1 MKKMG
6 SKSKVKKENKSGAGR
21 EIAVVMLAT
30 LAVFLILSLVSFHP
44 DDPNLFS
51 SYSSPTAPKNLVGI
65 VGASVSW
72 AMMLA
77 FGIVSYLVPFF
88 LLLITVKI
96 ARDTLAAEAKSTFA
110 SFVIAI
116 VAMSALVSMYRP
128 DVKIFGREILGGG
141 LVGKQLSSFLIHY
154 FNSTGAWLL
163 LIVMAIIGILLLGN
177 FSLLG
182 VLSFLR
188 KLTGKAVK
196 DKIRSSKAAEGSL
209 NFKVLNPAEN
219 KPEKKQAKAV
229 SGGSAGEREKTGD
242 MMPVRTGDSRGS
254 ASSKY
259 TLPSADL
266 LDDYPQD
273 DKRISR
279 QEMAKNARILEEKLA
294 DFGVYGKV
302 TEVCPGP
309 VVTMYEYRPAAGI
322 KISRVVGLA
331 DDLAMALRALS
342 VRVIAPLPEKAAIGI
357 EIPNK
362 NRELVSLKELVT
374 TSEFAECPK
383 PLSFVLGKDVMGK
396 IVMAD
401 LAKMPHLLI
410 AGATGTGKSVCIN
423 TILASFLFR
432 CHPDTL
438 KLLLIDPKRIELNSY
453 QGIPHLLHP
462 VVTDVKMATNVL
474 RWAVAEMER
483 RYELLA
489 DLGVRNIDSYN
500 DSLAK
505 IRQDTS
511 PGPSDSSINSGQ
523 RPSTLRPFDPSTGSG
538 HRRLRASQ
546 AQGSAE
552 LEHKPLPFVVIV
564 IDELSDLM
572 MVASKEVEELIIR
585 LAQMARAAGI
595 HLILATQRPSV
606 DVITGLIKA
615 NIPSRISFQ
624 VSSRTDSRTILDT
637 NGAEM
642 LLGDGDML
650 FLPPGTAKL
659 QRIHGAFI
667 SDREV
672 NRLTDFLKKQQ
683 TPEYD
688 NAIAEFSKPSGKDTG
703 EREEVDEKYEEALEI
718 VRQTRQASISMLQRK
733 LRVGYNRA
741 ARMIEMMEKEGIVG
755 PSDGSKPREVYLP
768 PK

>member
-1 MKKMG
+1 METKL
-6 SKSKVKKENKSGAGR
+6 KSGVKKE
-21 EIAVVMLAT
+21 IAIVVLAT
-30 LAVFLILSLVSFHP
+30 VAVFLLLSLISFHP
-44 DDPNLFS
+44 NDPNIFS
-51 SYSSPTAPKNLVGI
+51 SYTKPASPKNLVGI

-72 AMMLA
+72 FLMLSV
-77 FGIVSYLVPFF
+77 GIVSYLIPFF
-88 LLLITVKI
+88 LLLITYKI
-96 ARDTLAAEAKSTFA
+96 VRGTFSEEARTIIV
-110 SFVIAI
+110 SFLILIPAI
-116 VAMSALVSMYRP
+116 SGLISIYRP
-128 DVKIFGREILGGG
+128 QTQIYNQQILTGG
-141 LVGKQLSSFLIHY
+141 LLGKQLNGFLVHY
-154 FNSTGAWLL
+154 FNNVGTLL
-163 LIVMAIIGILLLGN
+163 LLLVLALIGILLVGNFSILAMFNNLKKFLGN
-177 FSLLG
+177 FKEKVPTLKPSDEAI
-182 VLSFLR
+182 
-188 KLTGKAVK
+188 T
-196 DKIRSSKAAEGSL
+196 
-209 NFKVLNPAEN
+209 FKVTSPLEKQGKKKKHKSTA
-219 KPEKKQAKAV
+219 KPSRFREESKPGDTIVASGV
-229 SGGSAGEREKTGD
+229 SDSKTS
-242 MMPVRTGDSRGS
+242 PFS
-254 ASSKY
+254 
-259 TLPSADL
+259 LPSPDL
-266 LDDYPQD
+266 LEDYPQD
-273 DKRISR
+273 DKKISR
-279 QEMAKNARILEEKLA
+279 QEMARNAKILEEKLA

-331 DDLAMALRALS
+331 NDLAMALRAMS
-342 VRVIAPLPEKAAIGI
+342 VRVVAPLPEKAAIGI

-362 NRELVSLKELVT
+362 NRELVSLKELIQAEEF
-374 TSEFAECPK
+374 SETK
-383 PLSFVLGKDVMGK
+383 DPLSFVLGKDVMGK
-396 IVMAD
+396 IVLAN

-423 TILASFLFR
+423 TILASLLFR
-432 CHPDTL
+432 CHPDNL

-453 QGIPHLLHP
+453 EGIPHLLHP

-489 DLGVRNIDSYN
+489 DLGVRNIDNYN
-500 DSLAK
+500 KALATK
-505 IRQDTS
+505 T
-511 PGPSDSSINSGQ
+511 PEASS
-523 RPSTLRPFDPSTGSG
+523 
-538 HRRLRASQ
+538 
-546 AQGSAE
+546 
-552 LEHKPLPFVVIV
+552 LEHQPLPFIVII

-637 NGAEM
+637 NGAES

-659 QRIHGAFI
+659 QRIHGAYI
-667 SDREV
+667 SDKEV
-672 NRLTDFLKKQQ
+672 HRLTEFLKAQR
-683 TPEYD
+683 TPEYEK
-688 NAIAEFSKPSGKDTG
+688 AIAEFSKPSQK
-703 EREEVDEKYEEALEI
+703 EAHEQEEVDEKYEEALEI
-718 VRQTRQASISMLQRK
+718 VKQTGQASISMLQRK

-768 PK
+768 PR

>member
-1 MKKMG
+1 MAGKDG
-6 SKSKVKKENKSGAGR
+6 TKEHRSGIGR
-21 EIAVVMLAT
+21 EIAVVVLAT
-30 LAVFLILSLVSFHP
+30 LAVFLLLSLVSFHVN
-44 DDPNLFS
+44 DPNFFS
-51 SYSSPTAPKNLVGI
+51 SYSKSASSRNLVGI
-65 VGASVSW
+65 VGASISW
-72 AMMLA
+72 VLMLG
-77 FGIVSYLVPFF
+77 FGIVSYLIPLF
-88 LLLITVKI
+88 LLVITLKI
-96 ARDTLAAEAKSTFA
+96 ARNTFTEEARSTLISFA
-110 SFVIAI
+110 IAVPAI
-116 VAMSALVSMYRP
+116 SGLVSLYRP
-128 DVKIFGREILGGG
+128 YVKIYNHEILSGG
-141 LVGKQLSSFLIHY
+141 LVGRQLSSFLIRY
-154 FNSTGAWLL
+154 FNNIGAWLL
-163 LIVMAIIGILLLGN
+163 LIVITTISILLIGS
-177 FSLLG
+177 FSLIEAISL
-182 VLSFLR
+182 L
-188 KLTGKAVK
+188 KGKAGSAVK
-196 DKIRSSKAAEGSL
+196 DKIRSRTASEKALS
-209 NFKVLNPAEN
+209 FKVLTPAGN
-219 KPEKKQAKAV
+219 QGEKKQKKGVKTGALRAGGSGKSISSAV
-229 SGGSAGEREKTGD
+229 SGDSAKSGSHAF
-242 MMPVRTGDSRGS
+242 
-254 ASSKY
+254 
-259 TLPSADL
+259 TLPSPEL
-266 LDDYPQD
+266 LEDYPQD

-279 QEMAKNARILEEKLA
+279 QEMARNAKILEEKLA

-374 TSEFAECPK
+374 AQEFTDSSG
-383 PLSFVLGKDVMGK
+383 PLNFVLGKNVMGK

-401 LAKMPHLLI
+401 LARMPHLLI

-432 CHPDTL
+432 CHPDIL

-474 RWAVAEMER
+474 RWAVAEMEH

-489 DLGVRNIDSYN
+489 DVGVRNIDNYN
-500 DSLAK
+500 SALARNK
-505 IRQDTS
+505 
-511 PGPSDSSINSGQ
+511 PGSS
-523 RPSTLRPFDPSTGSG
+523 
-538 HRRLRASQ
+538 
-546 AQGSAE
+546 E
-552 LEHKPLPFVVIV
+552 LEHHPLPYIVIV

-572 MVASKEVEELIIR
+572 MVASKEVEALIIR

-595 HLILATQRPSV
+595 HLVLATQRPSV

-637 NGAEM
+637 NGAET

-683 TPEYD
+683 TPEY
-688 NAIAEFSKPSGKDTG
+688 NRAIAEFSKPSGSDA
-703 EREEVDEKYEEALEI
+703 EREDEVDEKYEEALEI

-768 PK
+768 PR

>member
-1 MKKMG
+1 MANNRKPGMA
-6 SKSKVKKENKSGAGR
+6 KE
-21 EIAVVMLAT
+21 ITIIVLAT
-30 LAVFLILSLVSFHP
+30 LAVLLLLSLISYHAN
-44 DDPNLFS
+44 DPTIFS
-51 SYSSPTAPKNLVGI
+51 SYSKPTASKNLIGI
-65 VGASVSW
+65 VGASISW
-72 AMMLA
+72 VLVLL
-77 FGIVSYLVPFF
+77 FGLVSYLIPFY
-88 LLLITVKI
+88 LLLATFKI
-96 ARDTLAAEAKSTFA
+96 ARNRLSQET
-110 SFVIAI
+110 
-116 VAMSALVSMYRP
+116 VSL
-128 DVKIFGREILGGG
+128 I
-141 LVGKQLSSFLIHY
+141 SSFLITIPAVAGLLSIYQPDFKVSNQVIMSGGILGKQISNFLLNY
-154 FNSTGAWLL
+154 FNNLGSLL
-163 LIVMAIIGILLLGN
+163 LLTVLTLIGIILLGN
-177 FSLLG
+177 FSLISGFSKFKDMLPSLKDKRSFLKRSDKK
-182 VLSFLR
+182 LSFKVRTPLE
-188 KLTGKAVK
+188 KS
-196 DKIRSSKAAEGSL
+196 DKK
-209 NFKVLNPAEN
+209 K
-219 KPEKKQAKAV
+219 KKQKIA
-229 SGGSAGEREKTGD
+229 
-242 MMPVRTGDSRGS
+242 
-254 ASSKY
+254 
-259 TLPSADL
+259 TLPSRSKDEETRSSGMPDAGSHESSTSYVLPLPDL

-273 DKRISR
+273 DKKITH
-279 QEMAKNARILEEKLA
+279 QEMAQNARILEEKLA

-309 VVTMYEYRPAAGI
+309 VVTMYEYRPGSGI

-342 VRVIAPLPEKAAIGI
+342 VRVVAPLPEKAAIGI

-362 NRELVSLKELVT
+362 KRELVSLKELIT
-374 TSEFAECPK
+374 QPEFVESKK
-383 PLSFVLGKDVMGK
+383 PLSFILGKDVMGK
-396 IVMAD
+396 IVLAD

-432 CHPDTL
+432 CHPEKL
-438 KLLLIDPKRIELNSY
+438 KLLLIDPKRIELNCY
-453 QGIPHLLHP
+453 EGIPHLLHP

-489 DLGVRNIDSYN
+489 DIGVRNIDNYN
-500 DSLAK
+500 KAVLTVKPETTDL
-505 IRQDTS
+505 D
-511 PGPSDSSINSGQ
+511 
-523 RPSTLRPFDPSTGSG
+523 
-538 HRRLRASQ
+538 
-546 AQGSAE
+546 
-552 LEHKPLPFVVIV
+552 HKPLPYVIVV

-595 HLILATQRPSV
+595 HLVLATQRPSV

-637 NGAEM
+637 NGAES

-667 SDREV
+667 SDKEV
-672 NRLTDFLKKQQ
+672 HRLTEFVKKQR

-688 NAIAEFSKPSGKDTG
+688 EDIAEFSKPSQNDREDG
-703 EREEVDEKYEEALEI
+703 EEVDEKYEEALEI

-768 PK
+768 PR